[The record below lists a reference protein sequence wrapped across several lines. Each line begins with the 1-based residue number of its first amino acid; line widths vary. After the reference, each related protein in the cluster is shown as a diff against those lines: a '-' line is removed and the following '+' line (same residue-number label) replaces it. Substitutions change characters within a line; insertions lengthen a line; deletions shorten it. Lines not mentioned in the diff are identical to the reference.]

1 MINIKKFIKDNSDY
15 RYAEF
20 EKKVIKTSHQIN
32 GVRVPTLRKFAK
44 ELEPEYVEIENN
56 PCYEE
61 ILLYGFAASYI
72 KSEDEQIEYTQNL
85 LPLFDDWSLVDEV
98 VLSMKEFKTDK
109 SYQFLTNLL
118 FDDREYYVRTGVVGL
133 MRHFLKTE
141 KQEEILQNLR
151 KVTCQAHYAKMAISW
166 LYSELCTFNFERAK
180 KEIEQLTDAFI
191 RSRSISKACDSY
203 RVDKPHKEELQKL
216 RIK

>member
-44 ELEPEYVEIENN
+44 ELEPEYIELEDNL
-56 PCYEE
+56 CYEE

-85 LPLFDDWSLVDEV
+85 LPLFDDLS
-98 VLSMKEFKTDK
+98 VLNSFIESTTSSTSDQSSK
-109 SYQFLTNLL
+109 S
-118 FDDREYYVRTGVVGL
+118 G
-133 MRHFLKTE
+133 
-141 KQEEILQNLR
+141 
-151 KVTCQAHYAKMAISW
+151 
-166 LYSELCTFNFERAK
+166 
-180 KEIEQLTDAFI
+180 
-191 RSRSISKACDSY
+191 SRF
-203 RVDKPHKEELQKL
+203 
-216 RIK
+216 